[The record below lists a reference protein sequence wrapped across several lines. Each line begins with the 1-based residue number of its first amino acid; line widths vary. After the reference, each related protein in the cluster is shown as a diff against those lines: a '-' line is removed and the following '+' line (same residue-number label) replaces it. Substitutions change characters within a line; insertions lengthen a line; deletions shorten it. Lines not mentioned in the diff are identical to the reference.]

1 MNHLKR
7 TKIIATCGPS
17 LTQKLW
23 TLSDLE
29 NLKNKD
35 LKKKAYENIENILKN
50 GVTTIRLNF
59 SHGNQEEQLVRIKIC
74 RDVAEKLEIPISIML
89 DTQGPEIRVGSVVD
103 EGCQIKTNDL
113 VQIYTVKN
121 IIGSKQSFYASDSTG
136 TYNMIND
143 LKVGSI
149 ILVDDGKLHL
159 IVKKFDYKNNIITC
173 VAQNTHTIT
182 SRKRINLPNAN
193 YSIPFLSKKDEADIL
208 FGIKNKVDYLAL
220 SFVNNA
226 LDVKKVRTILKK
238 HNAEHIK
245 IISKIESSYA
255 IKNIDSIIDASD
267 GIMIA
272 RGDLSL
278 EIPFYEVPH
287 WERYIIKACRFKNK
301 RVIVATQ
308 MLDSLEKNIQ
318 PTRAEVTD
326 VYFAVDRGTDAT
338 MLSGETANGLYPLVA
353 VNVMQLINKQS
364 EILFDYERATTYY
377 YSNGKISK
385 TKFGKIVNSIA
396 KKVCPKRIVV
406 NGEFGYEFIV
416 HFTNDENEIYS
427 LSNIRLAAGV
437 IIITDNDKVY
447 TSHGIDYGIFTYKV
461 DDLTMAKKLWKEVSL
476 RAINKYKKFGIIKSR
491 LPSIVLVNSKLVTV
505 KG

>member
-23 TLSDLE
+23 TFNDF
-29 NLKNKD
+29 NDPKNKD
-35 LKKKAYENIENILKN
+35 LKKKAYENIENIIRN

-59 SHGNQEEQLVRIKIC
+59 SHGSQEEQLIRIKVC
-74 RDVAEKLEIPISIML
+74 REVAEKLQMPISIML
-89 DTQGPEIRVGSVVD
+89 DTQGPEIRVGSIVD
-103 EGCQIKTNDL
+103 EGCKIESNDL
-113 VQIYTVKN
+113 VEIYTSKKIV
-121 IIGSKQSFYASDSTG
+121 GSKKRFYASDSTG

-143 LKVGSI
+143 LKIGSV

-159 IVKKFDYKNNIITC
+159 IVKKMDKKNNIITC
-173 VAQNTHTIT
+173 LAQNTHTIT

-208 FGIKNKVDYLAL
+208 FGMENKVDYLAL
-220 SFVNNA
+220 SFVNSSN
-226 LDVKKVRTILKK
+226 DVKQVRKILKK
-238 HNAEHIK
+238 HNASHIK
-245 IISKIESSYA
+245 IISKIESTYA
-255 IKNIDSIIDASD
+255 IKNLDSIIDASD
-267 GIMIA
+267 GIMVA

-287 WERYIIKACRFKNK
+287 WERYMIKSCRFKNK

-353 VNVMQLINKQS
+353 VDVMKLINKQS
-364 EILFDYERATTYY
+364 EILFDYERSINYY
-377 YSNGKISK
+377 YPNSKISK
-385 TKFGKIVNSIA
+385 TSFGKVVNQVA
-396 KKVCPKRIVV
+396 KKVCPKRMVV
-406 NGEFGYEFIV
+406 NGSFGYNFIV
-416 HFTNDENEIYS
+416 HFTNNIDEIYA
-427 LSNIRLAAGV
+427 LSNIRSAAGV
-437 IIITDNDKVY
+437 IIVTDQDKIY
-447 TSHGIDYGIFTYKV
+447 TGHGIDYGIFTYKV
-461 DDLTMAKKLWKEVSL
+461 NDLNEAKKMWKTTSL
-476 RAINKYKKFGIIKSR
+476 EAIKKHKKFGIINND
-491 LPSIVLVNSKLVTV
+491 LPSIVLVNNKLVIL